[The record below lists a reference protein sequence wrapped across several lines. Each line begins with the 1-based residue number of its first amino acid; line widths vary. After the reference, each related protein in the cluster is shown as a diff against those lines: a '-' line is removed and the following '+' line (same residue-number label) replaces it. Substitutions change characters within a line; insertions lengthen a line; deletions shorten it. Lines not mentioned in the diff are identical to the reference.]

1 MLTDRQIRLNEVCD
15 FLEKHNWLKIASG
28 DRRII
33 YRAPDELGFAEQ
45 YDLGLPANLN
55 FLDFDESLDRCINF
69 IAEIY
74 EISSHEVCRMVKAE
88 DTILSVR
95 LMGEKTSNGTFPI
108 NSMKDVLDNVT
119 NAIRNAANF
128 VAFNSDNTET
138 SSSRVDEFIK
148 KCSFLQTEIGSF
160 IIKIRIPSNEILKEG
175 NLIENSVYSDAV
187 GNEISSAISF
197 VNNEI
202 FNGDDS
208 IENDEYIANNYHKH
222 SSKTLSNI
230 SSILEK
236 SDVDKIEF
244 SFTKNNVSNCKIEME
259 SFKGKKLQKLKSFV
273 ERLEKVK
280 RNIINIDVEGKIVKL
295 ESLNPESNDHHLTVL
310 FKDDSKDKYLR
321 FSIIDYEKYKKSV
334 EAHLNGNDVRV
345 KGEAIKS
352 TKGLKLVKLDLFEI
366 K

>member
-15 FLEKHNWLKIASG
+15 FLEKHNWSKIASG
-28 DRRII
+28 NRRII
-33 YRAPDELGFAEQ
+33 YRAPDELGFVGQ

-55 FLDFDESLDRCINF
+55 FLDFDKSLDRCINF

-74 EISSHEVCRMVKAE
+74 EISSHEVCRTVNAE

-128 VAFNSDNTET
+128 VAFNGDNIET
-138 SSSRVDEFIK
+138 SSSKVDEFIK

-160 IIKIRIPSNEILKEG
+160 VIKIRIPSNEILREG

-187 GNEISSAISF
+187 GNEISSTISF
-197 VNNEI
+197 INNEI

-208 IENDEYIANNYHKH
+208 IEKDEYIANNYQKH
-222 SSKTLSNI
+222 SSKALNNI
-230 SSILEK
+230 TSILEK

-244 SFTKNNVSNCKIEME
+244 TFIKNNVSSNRIEMDG
-259 SFKGKKLQKLKSFV
+259 FKGKKLQKLKKFNT
-273 ERLEKVK
+273 RLNKFIND
-280 RNIINIDVEGKIVKL
+280 NISIEAIGKIIELSSKNPTSNENYVTLLSDNKKY
-295 ESLNPESNDHHLTVL
+295 SMNLNKN
-310 FKDDSKDKYLR
+310 
-321 FSIIDYEKYKKSV
+321 DYEKAIN
-334 EAHLNGNDVRV
+334 AHIKQFDV
-345 KGEAIKS
+345 KI
-352 TKGLKLVKLDLFEI
+352 KGLADKSSKSLKITKLDCFEI
-366 K
+366 MQAIE